1 MKDRLHRMANFSAW
15 ILCLIIPSVGWAT
28 HLPVFTDVTAES
40 GISFHHSFG
49 DEKMSSI
56 LETTGSGCAF
66 FDYDNDGNL
75 DLYVVNGCYLEGIND
90 TESVFKNARLT
101 NHLYR
106 NNGDG
111 TFTDVT
117 EKAKVGDTGYGMGCV
132 VGDYDNDGDADIY
145 VTNFGRNTLYRNDGD
160 GAFTDV
166 TEESGVGNQLWGVG
180 ATFFDSDNDGYLDL
194 YVGNYLE
201 FDPEYRLYYE
211 ADEFPG
217 PLAYPGQPDVFYRN
231 NGDGTFT
238 DVTEKAGMLNEGR
251 AMGILATDYNSDG
264 LVDIF
269 VANDAMEN
277 YLYRNNGDGTFTN
290 VGLEAGVAFSEFGDA
305 TASMGGDFGDFDL
318 DGDLD
323 LLVPDMTYN
332 SLYRNLGNGSFEDV
346 SAGVGLAE
354 MSGQYW
360 SWGGDFCDYDNDGDL
375 DVLISNGN
383 GHRLE
388 GTQEELLLMNVRKA
402 DGNTSQSRARNDAM
416 RHCFQDV
423 AGESGAYFRHKS
435 VSRGMAVADYDNDG
449 DLDVFVLNLD
459 QPSILLRNDGGN
471 RNNWLMIRLIGT
483 KSNRDALGAKVVVKT
498 GKLSQIEEKKSET
511 SYLSQNDPRL
521 HFGLGSRTKADEII
535 ITWPSGQTQRLTN
548 VKANQVV
555 EIRESQ

>member
-1 MKDRLHRMANFSAW
+1 
-15 ILCLIIPSVGWAT
+15 VWAESS
-28 HLPVFTDVTAES
+28 PVFTDVTAES

-49 DEKMSSI
+49 DEEMSSI

-66 FDYDNDGNL
+66 FDYDKDGNL

-90 TESVFKNARLT
+90 SESVFKNAKLT

-117 EKAKVGDTGYGMGCV
+117 EKANVGDEGYGMGCV
-132 VGDYDNDGDADIY
+132 IGDYDNDGDADIY
-145 VTNFGRNTLYRNDGD
+145 VTNYGRNALYRNNGN
-160 GAFTDV
+160 GTFTDV
-166 TEESGVGNQLWGVG
+166 TEEAGVGDKRWGVG
-180 ATFFDSDNDGYLDL
+180 ATFFDFDNDGNLDL

-231 NGDGTFT
+231 NGDGTFK
-238 DVTEKAGMLNEGR
+238 DVTEEVGILNEGR
-251 AMGILATDYNSDG
+251 AMGILAADYDG
-264 LVDIF
+264 DGFVDVF

-277 YLYRNNGDGTFTN
+277 FLYKNNGDGTFTN
-290 VGLEAGVAFSEFGDA
+290 VGLESGVAFSEFGDA

-323 LLVPDMTYN
+323 LLVPDMTFN
-332 SLYRNLGNGSFEDV
+332 SLYRNLGNGNFEDV
-346 SAGVGLAE
+346 SANVGLAE

-360 SWGGDFCDYDNDGDL
+360 SWGGDFFDYDNDGDL
-375 DVLISNGN
+375 DTLISNGN

-388 GTQEELLLMNVRKA
+388 GTQEELLLMNVTA
-402 DGNTSQSRARNDAM
+402 NGESEAM
-416 RHCFQDV
+416 RGGKTTEPTGEVVAHVFRDV
-423 AGESGAYFRHKS
+423 AGQSGTYFRHKS

-471 RNNWLMIRLIGT
+471 RNNWLMVRLIGT
-483 KSNRDALGAKVVVKT
+483 KVNRDALGAKVMVRT
-498 GKLSQIEEKKSET
+498 GKLSQIEEKKSAT

-521 HFGLGSRTKADEII
+521 HFGLGSRTKVDEIV
-535 ITWPSGQTQRLTN
+535 ITWPSGQKQQLTN
-548 VKANQVV
+548 VNANQVLT
-555 EIRESQ
+555 IREPQ

>member
-1 MKDRLHRMANFSAW
+1 MKEKLQWIVKFSAW
-15 ILCLIIPSVGWAT
+15 ILCLIISSGAWAESF
-28 HLPVFTDVTAES
+28 PVFTDVTAAS

-75 DLYVVNGCYLEGIND
+75 DLYVVNGCYLEGISD
-90 TESVFKNARLT
+90 SESVFRNAKLT

-117 EKAKVGDTGYGMGCV
+117 EKANVGDANYGMGCV
-132 VGDYDNDGDADIY
+132 VGDYNNDGDTDIY
-145 VTNFGRNTLYRNDGD
+145 VTNYGKNTLYRNNGD
-160 GAFTDV
+160 GTFTDV
-166 TEESGVGNQLWGVG
+166 TEDAGVGDKRWGVG
-180 ATFFDSDNDGYLDL
+180 ATFFDYDNDGHLDL

-231 NGDGTFT
+231 NGDGTFA
-238 DVTEKAGMLNEGR
+238 DVTEKVKMLNEGR
-251 AMGILATDYNSDG
+251 AMGVLATDYNGDG
-264 LVDIF
+264 FVDVF

-277 YLYRNNGDGTFTN
+277 FLYKNNGDGTFTD
-290 VGLEAGVAFSEFGDA
+290 VGLESGVAFSEFGDA

-318 DGDLD
+318 DGDFD
-323 LLVPDMTYN
+323 LLVPDMSYN
-332 SLYRNLGNGSFEDV
+332 SLYRNLGNGNFEDV
-346 SAGVGLAE
+346 SASVGLAE
-354 MSGQYW
+354 ISGQYW
-360 SWGGDFCDYDNDGDL
+360 SWGGDFFDYDNDGDQ
-375 DVLISNGN
+375 DILICNGN

-388 GTQEELLLMNVRKA
+388 GTQEELLLMNVQEAGEVGGRIF
-402 DGNTSQSRARNDAM
+402 R
-416 RHCFQDV
+416 DV
-423 AGESGAYFRHKS
+423 AGQSGQYFRHKS
-435 VSRGMAVADYDNDG
+435 VSRGMATADYDNDG

-471 RNNWLMIRLIGT
+471 RNNWLMVHLIGT
-483 KSNRDALGAKVVVKT
+483 KSNRDALGAKVVVRA
-498 GKLSQIEEKKSET
+498 GKLSQTEEKKSAT
-511 SYLSQNDPRL
+511 SYLSQNDQRL
-521 HFGLGSRTKADEII
+521 HFGLGNRTKADEVV
-535 ITWPSGQTQRLTN
+535 ITWPSGQKQRLKN

-555 EIRESQ
+555 TIREPQ